1 MDFALNHIELILAL
15 LWYILSAIASELSL
29 PKEDSPLWYKI
40 VFHSIQVIT
49 GALARSRAGKVK

>member
-29 PKEDSPLWYKI
+29 PKEDSPFWYKI